1 MTPRFSIPAA
11 LGLLLLAQTMN
22 AQEQPEATPDAPSA
36 DARVAGEEGGLV
48 SLLEFLG
55 EFTTEDGEW
64 VDPELLV
71 ETETEDAESSA
82 DPTENCSDPQCE

>member
-11 LGLLLLAQTMN
+11 LGWLLLAQTLA
-22 AQEQPEATPDAPSA
+22 AQEQPEAPDAPSA
-36 DARVAGEEGGLV
+36 DARVASDAGSLV
-48 SLLEFLG
+48 LLLEFIG

-71 ETETEDAESSA
+71 DAETEDAESSA
-82 DPTENCSDPQCE
+82 GQTENCSDPQCE